1 MIFFTSDLHLN
12 HNNILKYEQR
22 PYRDI
27 EDMNQSLIDNWNKKV
42 SRNDTVYV
50 LGDFCFTKT
59 VSETENFLS
68 QLNGHKI
75 LIKGNHDHSSV
86 YKAKGWDKI
95 VEYLELTIDNN
106 LICLFH
112 YPIAVWNQKHHGSI
126 HLFGHIHSN
135 KLDHH
140 PMTYDLG
147 RAYNVG
153 VDIFGEPVT
162 LQEILNYYEG
172 AF

>member
-22 PYRDI
+22 PYHNVD
-27 EDMNQSLIDNWNKKV
+27 EMNKDYINKWNAKV
-42 SRNDTVYV
+42 SPEDTVYV
-50 LGDFCFTKT
+50 LGDFCFTKRT
-59 VSETENFLS
+59 SDTEEFLS
-68 QLNGHKI
+68 KLNGHKI

-86 YKAKGWDKI
+86 YKAKGWDRI
-95 VEYLELTIDNN
+95 YDYYELEIDNT
-106 LICLFH
+106 LVCLFH
-112 YPIAVWNQKHHGSI
+112 YPIAVWNCKHHDSI

-135 KLDHH
+135 KADHH

-162 LQEILNYYEG
+162 LEEILKHYER
-172 AF
+172 

>member
-1 MIFFTSDLHLN
+1 MIYFTSDLHLN
-12 HNNILKYEQR
+12 HKNILKYEER
-22 PYRDI
+22 PYNDVL
-27 EDMNQSLIDNWNKKV
+27 EMNTDYIQKWNAKV
-42 SRNDTVYV
+42 SQEDTVYV
-50 LGDFCFTKT
+50 LGDFCFVKT
-59 VSETENFLS
+59 VSETEEFLS
-68 QLNGHKI
+68 KLNGHKI

-86 YKAKGWDKI
+86 YKAKGWDRI
-95 VEYLELTIDNN
+95 YDYYELEINDTLV
-106 LICLFH
+106 CLFH
-112 YPIAVWNQKHHGSI
+112 YPIAVWNCKHHGSI

-162 LQEILNYYEG
+162 LEEILKHYER
-172 AF
+172 